1 MAPGTRTVRI
11 MHLVRASGCEV
22 HGGTN
27 LAPECLRMD
36 GIARLPSPAVA
47 PPCPLGFVACRR
59 RVCAS
64 GGTQRRRARAQST
77 GARAGGERARARE
90 LTSHEEVP
98 SLSFPPYF
106 PGSTVPAVSLSLSL
120 SLSLSRC
127 IIPVTRRRRC
137 AARAACFEP
146 LLHKRDSGTREDR
159 ESNARSNARGLCVLC
174 AHWALAVC
182 NKTEFFPATYAEQRG
197 KEKENGEPRFLSAPS
212 PPLSR
217 LRVKTRR
224 PEGGGSGG
232 GEIYFR
238 RELAQVIGASLL
250 TEAEPTKSLRS
261 LPPSPSALF
270 FIRLALASSSP
281 AGYPLRARLIADQ
294 LPILSVFRRAC
305 ARVYVRA

>member
-90 LTSHEEVP
+90 VTSHEEVP

-120 SLSLSRC
+120 SPSLSHGALFQLLVVGGALHAPLALSPFYIKETPVLAR
-127 IIPVTRRRRC
+127 IGKVTRDQTREGFAYCVRIGPWPCVTKRNFSPRHTRSSGEKKRRTASRDFSRRRPRRSRDYALKRDDRKGVAPE
-137 AARAACFEP
+137 AARFI
-146 LLHKRDSGTREDR
+146 SGV
-159 ESNARSNARGLCVLC
+159 SSPKSSAQ
-174 AHWALAVC
+174 VC
-182 NKTEFFPATYAEQRG
+182 L
-197 KEKENGEPRFLSAPS
+197 PRPSRRKASAPS
-212 PPLSR
+212 LRPPPLSS
-217 LRVKTRR
+217 L
-224 PEGGGSGG
+224 
-232 GEIYFR
+232 FD
-238 RELAQVIGASLL
+238 SLL
-250 TEAEPTKSLRS
+250 R
-261 LPPSPSALF
+261 
-270 FIRLALASSSP
+270 RV
-281 AGYPLRARLIADQ
+281 ARPDIPYGRD
-294 LPILSVFRRAC
+294 
-305 ARVYVRA
+305 